1 MLVQHAR
8 FGLPCNRVL
17 NLSLAGRSDKAVPFG
32 RAARRGCP
40 MDGTGSKLPVAH
52 FRERVLDR
60 ASAAVLEFAA

>member
-1 MLVQHAR
+1 VGHAR
-8 FGLPCNRVL
+8 FGLPCNRLL
-17 NLSLAGRSDKAVPFG
+17 NLSLAGPYDKAGSFG
-32 RAARRGCP
+32 LAFRRGCP